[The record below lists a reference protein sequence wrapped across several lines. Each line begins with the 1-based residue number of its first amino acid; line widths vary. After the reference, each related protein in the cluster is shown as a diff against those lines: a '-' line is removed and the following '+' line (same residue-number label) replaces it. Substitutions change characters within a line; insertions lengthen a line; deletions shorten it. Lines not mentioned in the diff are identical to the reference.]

1 MSKTA
6 IIYARY
12 SSAQQGEG
20 LSIERQIEKGKAFIE
35 SKGWTLGDILID
47 EGRSAYHGRNRAEGS
62 ALHKFELEAKQGL
75 HKGKVLCVEET
86 DRLSR
91 QGSKAIA
98 QLVWGLN
105 EADVAVAT
113 WNDGLISGEDSDGLL
128 NELMLIVRGKMDE
141 AESDKK
147 RERANATWKNR
158 HKRIASGEK
167 NVPIGKPPSWL
178 KRGKEG
184 YEVIE
189 GRDALINELFD
200 LYIAGY
206 GFDAIAKRFNSR
218 GETGWT
224 ASQRGWYQPYLHRLL
239 TNRAVTGEYVNYQTN
254 ETVSQDFYPR
264 VISLDKFNRAQAVL
278 EGKKRSGGRDTLER
292 RNILSGITF
301 CGECRHTAGYVHKGR
316 GHTVYKKKDGTES
329 RYKRKEYQFL
339 QCDNNRRR
347 ATCDNSA
354 AFDYR
359 VVETAILEKMLSATV
374 NDNNPRLNM
383 LDEQVADLTRRNEV
397 LTQKISNLI
406 DALAEG
412 GSKALTKRLADYE
425 VQQEAVER
433 ELAQVA
439 NKRAIEAARPSRS
452 DQLAILDSL
461 KGDLEHDDA
470 ATRTH
475 ARRQVNVA
483 LKHLDARVLLS
494 ADKTFSIVTDYG
506 FWQYNAEGE
515 YINGGAF

>member
-47 EGRSAYHGRNRAEGS
+47 EGRSAYHGRNRVEGS

-184 YEVIE
+184 
-189 GRDALINELFD
+189 
-200 LYIAGY
+200 
-206 GFDAIAKRFNSR
+206 
-218 GETGWT
+218 
-224 ASQRGWYQPYLHRLL
+224 
-239 TNRAVTGEYVNYQTN
+239 
-254 ETVSQDFYPR
+254 
-264 VISLDKFNRAQAVL
+264 
-278 EGKKRSGGRDTLER
+278 
-292 RNILSGITF
+292 
-301 CGECRHTAGYVHKGR
+301 
-316 GHTVYKKKDGTES
+316 
-329 RYKRKEYQFL
+329 
-339 QCDNNRRR
+339 
-347 ATCDNSA
+347 
-354 AFDYR
+354 
-359 VVETAILEKMLSATV
+359 
-374 NDNNPRLNM
+374 
-383 LDEQVADLTRRNEV
+383 
-397 LTQKISNLI
+397 
-406 DALAEG
+406 
-412 GSKALTKRLADYE
+412 
-425 VQQEAVER
+425 
-433 ELAQVA
+433 
-439 NKRAIEAARPSRS
+439 
-452 DQLAILDSL
+452 
-461 KGDLEHDDA
+461 
-470 ATRTH
+470 
-475 ARRQVNVA
+475 
-483 LKHLDARVLLS
+483 
-494 ADKTFSIVTDYG
+494 
-506 FWQYNAEGE
+506 
-515 YINGGAF
+515 